1 MVSKRERGM
10 NKTNLFNIKVRRYPA
25 ASSIDIINH
34 LKPSLRKAL
43 DGIIIHAGTND
54 ITNNVNY
61 LSNVKKIVKLVRET
75 PKDTKLCFSSIIC
88 RTDIKNIDGK
98 VHEINS
104 HLENYCNQ

>member
-1 MVSKRERGM
+1 MVNGIKERERGM

-75 PKDTKLCFSSIIC
+75 SKDFVSPLSF
-88 RTDIKNIDGK
+88 
-98 VHEINS
+98 VEP
-104 HLENYCNQ
+104 L